1 MREIDGVLVL
11 QGMEYREGEI
21 AREVARAPI
30 FVADFDF
37 REHEITKKIINQKTL
52 NIMITN
58 LNLMEGQEDLRIVEH
73 LDMQKL
79 PESVQQMLSLASTP
93 EEQDILLM
101 ATLAAASACVPNL
114 YFTYGPTGK
123 KYYANLQ
130 CFILAAAASGKGIA
144 NQALEMVRVID
155 EQYPMLIAGDS
166 TLPAWYKALE
176 EQGGCGYMHES
187 EGSVITDIWK
197 SGAANYNT
205 ALRKAAEHEPISRN
219 RVKGASE
226 IKDPRLSMLLTGT
239 FGQYKALVPS
249 VENGYFSRLLTVV
262 IKGTNGFD
270 KRYVCSKGGQSAIP
284 KIVGQRLLRVY
295 EQLTQSQ
302 EREWSLTKSQKE
314 RLGEHL
320 ETEYGT
326 LIGLLGDNFHSAVIR
341 VAVQIERIAMILSA
355 LRIQSTEYR
364 TQTELNSDEM
374 DEESRIISGKT
385 DEAKSGDK
393 NIAERRNILVCRDE
407 DYETAEMIGNKMLM
421 HMAAAYRMIDG
432 DAQECVPEIKPI
444 DQRKVV
450 FEQLKTEY
458 NHGDLAEEAKR
469 QGISKRT
476 VERWNLIWIENG
488 LVEKTNHGQYRK
500 VA

>member
-1 MREIDGVLVL
+1 
-11 QGMEYREGEI
+11 
-21 AREVARAPI
+21 
-30 FVADFDF
+30 
-37 REHEITKKIINQKTL
+37 
-52 NIMITN
+52 MIEN
-58 LNLMEGQEDLRIVEH
+58 LNLMEEQENLRIVEH
-73 LDMQKL
+73 LDMHKL
-79 PESVQQMLSLASTP
+79 PESVQQMISLASTP
-93 EEQDILLM
+93 EEQDIILM
-101 ATLAAASACVPNL
+101 ATLAAVSACVPNL
-114 YFTYGPTGK
+114 YFSYGPTGK

-166 TLPAWYKALE
+166 TLAAWYKALE

-226 IKDPRLSMLLTGT
+226 IKNPRLSMLLTGT

-270 KRYVCSKGGQSAIP
+270 KRYVSSKGGQSAVP
-284 KIVGQRLLRVY
+284 KIVGQRLLRTH
-295 EQLTQSQ
+295 EQLMNAG
-302 EREWSLTKSQKE
+302 EHEWSLTDAQKE

-341 VAVQIERIAMILSA
+341 MAVQIERIAMILTAMRGEMS
-355 LRIQSTEYR
+355 EYH
-364 TQTELNSDEM
+364 SDETN
-374 DEESRIISGKT
+374 DVLYCA
-385 DEAKSGDK
+385 DD
-393 NIAERRNILVCRDE
+393 
-407 DYETAEMIGNKMLM
+407 DYETAEMIGNKMLL
-421 HMAAAYRMIDG
+421 HMASAYRMIDG
-432 DAQECVPEIKPI
+432 DAQDIVPEIKPL
-444 DQRKVV
+444 DQRKVL
-450 FEQLKTEY
+450 FEQLKGEY
-458 NHGDLAEEAKR
+458 EHRDLINEAKL
-469 QGISKRT
+469 QGVSPRT
-476 VERWNLIWIENG
+476 AFRWNEKWLHEGLIIKEKHG
-488 LVEKTNHGQYRK
+488 LYKKAG
-500 VA
+500 

>member
-1 MREIDGVLVL
+1 
-11 QGMEYREGEI
+11 
-21 AREVARAPI
+21 
-30 FVADFDF
+30 
-37 REHEITKKIINQKTL
+37 
-52 NIMITN
+52 MIKD
-58 LNLMEGQEDLRIVEH
+58 LNLREGQEDLRIVEH

-79 PESVQQMLSLASTP
+79 PESVQEMLSLAATP
-93 EEQDILLM
+93 EEQDIILM

-114 YFTYGPTGK
+114 YFHYGPTGK

-166 TLPAWYKALE
+166 TLAAWYKALE

-197 SGAANYNT
+197 NAAANYNT
-205 ALRKAAEHEPISRN
+205 ALRKAAEHETISRN

-226 IKDPRLSMLLTGT
+226 IRNPRLSMLLTGT

-262 IKGTNGFD
+262 IRGTNPFD
-270 KRYVCSKGGQSAIP
+270 KRYVSSKGGQSAVP
-284 KIVGQRLLRVY
+284 KIVGQRLLRTY
-295 EQLTQSQ
+295 ERLMEGGEQ
-302 EREWSLTKSQKE
+302 EWSLTEAQKE
-314 RLGEHL
+314 RLGGHL

-326 LIGLLGDNFHSAVIR
+326 LIGLLGDNFHSAVVR
-341 VAVQIERIAMILSA
+341 MAVQIERIAMVLSA
-355 LRIQSTEYR
+355 MRGGENPHSMRGNEHTEGRIPSGI
-364 TQTELNSDEM
+364 M
-374 DEESRIISGKT
+374 EEERKRGAANEDGMSGYYPDAKNEII
-385 DEAKSGDK
+385 
-393 NIAERRNILVCRDE
+393 LCRDK

-432 DAQECVPEIKPI
+432 EKQECVPEIKPI

-450 FEQLKTEY
+450 FEQLKAEY
-458 NHGDLAEEAKR
+458 ALGELIQEAKSQGVSRSSAIRWNNEWIEKGMVTKENHG
-469 QGISKRT
+469 I
-476 VERWNLIWIENG
+476 
-488 LVEKTNHGQYRK
+488 YRK

>member
-1 MREIDGVLVL
+1 
-11 QGMEYREGEI
+11 
-21 AREVARAPI
+21 
-30 FVADFDF
+30 
-37 REHEITKKIINQKTL
+37 
-52 NIMITN
+52 MIKD

-73 LDMQKL
+73 LDMHKL
-79 PESVQQMLSLASTP
+79 PESVQQMVALASTP
-93 EEQDILLM
+93 EEQDIILM

-166 TLPAWYKALE
+166 TLPAFYKALE

-197 SGAANYNT
+197 SSAANYNT

-226 IKDPRLSMLLTGT
+226 IKNPRLSMLLTGT

-262 IKGTNGFD
+262 IRGTNPFD
-270 KRYVCSKGGQSAIP
+270 KRYVSSKGGQSVIP
-284 KIVGQRLLRVY
+284 KQVGLRLLRTY
-295 EQLTQSQ
+295 EQLMNAG
-302 EREWSLTKSQKE
+302 EREWSLTNAQKE

-326 LIGLLGDNFHSAVIR
+326 LIGLLGDNFHSAVVR
-341 VAVQIERIAMILSA
+341 MAVQIERMAMILSA
-355 LRIQSTEYR
+355 MRGESGE
-364 TQTELNSDEM
+364 SDSPEK
-374 DEESRIISGKT
+374 EESNRILSGTMDKT
-385 DEAKSGDK
+385 DEDNNRPHMVDTLYCSDQ
-393 NIAERRNILVCRDE
+393 
-407 DYETAEMIGNKMLM
+407 DYETAEMIGNKMLL

-432 DAQECVPEIKPI
+432 DAQDVVPEIKPL
-444 DQRKVV
+444 DQRKVL

-458 NHGDLAEEAKR
+458 SHGDLAEEAKR
-469 QGISKRT
+469 QGVSKRT
-476 VERWNLIWIENG
+476 VERWNLSWIEIG

>member
-1 MREIDGVLVL
+1 
-11 QGMEYREGEI
+11 ME
-21 AREVARAPI
+21 
-30 FVADFDF
+30 
-37 REHEITKKIINQKTL
+37 KIHSFSV
-52 NIMITN
+52 
-58 LNLMEGQEDLRIVEH
+58 EGQEDLRIVEH
-73 LDMQKL
+73 LDSSSL
-79 PESVQQMLSLASTP
+79 PESVQQMISLASTP
-93 EEQDILLM
+93 EEKDIILM

-166 TLPAWYKALE
+166 TLAAWYKALE
-176 EQGGCGYMHES
+176 EQDGVGYMHES

-197 SGAANYNT
+197 TSAANYNT

-219 RVKGASE
+219 RCKGASE
-226 IKDPRLSMLLTGT
+226 IKNPRLSMLLTGT

-262 IKGTNGFD
+262 IRDTHPFD
-270 KRYVCSKGGQSAIP
+270 KRYVSSKGGQSVVP
-284 KIVGQRLLRVY
+284 KIVGQRMLRTY
-295 EQLTQSQ
+295 ESLMNAG
-302 EREWSLTKSQKE
+302 EREWSLTEAQKA

-326 LIGLLGDNFHSAVIR
+326 LIGLLGDNFHSAVVR
-341 VAVQIERIAMILSA
+341 MAVQIERIAMILTAMRGEMPA
-355 LRIQSTEYR
+355 LNAGT
-364 TQTELNSDEM
+364 M
-374 DEESRIISGKT
+374 DKVLYC
-385 DEAKSGDK
+385 A
-393 NIAERRNILVCRDE
+393 DE
-407 DYETAEMIGNKMLM
+407 DYEAAEMIGNKLLL

-432 DAQECVPEIKPI
+432 DAQDVVPEIKPL
-444 DQRKVV
+444 DQRKVL

-458 NHGDLAEEAKR
+458 SHGDLAEEAKR
-469 QGISKRT
+469 QGVSKRT
-476 VERWNLIWIENG
+476 VERWNLNWIESG